1 MAANLSSKTYASAM
15 AVFDDTNVV
24 IDRASTD
31 ATNPVLTDRTVIYS
45 GACDFQS
52 GGGSQYRNPS
62 GVVDIADAWLAIDPA
77 TSGVLPA
84 VEVGD
89 RATVTQT
96 VNGIAQSAVTYN
108 VDNVT
113 VLTAILPHVEL
124 LLKRG
129 PLRNALR

>member
-1 MAANLSSKTYASAM
+1 MSANLTSTTVTSAM
-15 AVFDDTNVV
+15 AFFATESVV
-24 IDRASTD
+24 IDRATPN
-31 ATNPVLTDRTVIYS
+31 ANPVLKTRTVIYS

-62 GVVDIADAWLAIDPA
+62 GVVDIADAWLSIDPDA
-77 TSGVLPA
+77 SGNLPS

-96 VNGIAQSAVTYN
+96 VNSVPQPAVVYN
-108 VDNVT
+108 VDNVS
-113 VLTAILPHVEL
+113 VLTGVLPHVEL

-129 PLRNALR
+129 PVKNEMK